1 MRLPP
6 KLIQFLKK
14 YVWNTTTFKAIFFLS
29 PAILTSIGST
39 AMSVSIDNRVAEL
52 NKDREA
58 VTSSSSK
65 LESFTRDFDAYQ
77 LQRAANLIILA
88 SSNGEDKLKYMLDK
102 RYRLGAQASMRR
114 IVSITHPADWQVRMG
129 DYEKITATDYED
141 VATVQKLQAME
152 NEVSIEAGRRLTA
165 LQAENNKLSE
175 QIDKLA
181 NWKTLITNIGNY
193 IMYGLTIFLFF
204 LRTNS

>member
-6 KLIQFLKK
+6 KLVQFLKK
-14 YVWNTTTFKAIFFLS
+14 YVWNTTTFKAILFLS

-39 AMSVSIDNRVAEL
+39 AMSVSIDNQVAEL

-58 VTSSSSK
+58 ITSSSSK
-65 LESFTRDFDAYQ
+65 LENFTREFDAYQ
-77 LQRAANLIILA
+77 LQRAANQIILA
-88 SSNGEDKLKYMLDK
+88 STNGEDKLKYLLDK

-114 IVSITHPADWQVRMG
+114 IVSIIHPADWQARMA
-129 DYEKITATDYED
+129 DYEKITETDYED
-141 VATVQKLQAME
+141 VATVQKLQDME
-152 NEVSIEAGRRLTA
+152 NEISIAAGKRLTT
-165 LQAENNKLSE
+165 LQAANNQLSE

>member
-1 MRLPP
+1 MRLPL
-6 KLIQFLKK
+6 KLVQFLKK
-14 YVWNTTTFKAIFFLS
+14 YVWNTTTFKAILFLS

-58 VTSSSSK
+58 ITSSSGK
-65 LESFTRDFDAYQ
+65 LENFTRDFDAYG
-77 LQRAANLIILA
+77 LQRAANLIVLSGA
-88 SSNGEDKLKYMLDK
+88 NSEDKLKYMLDK
-102 RYRLGAQASMRR
+102 LYRLNAQASMRR
-114 IVSITHPADWQVRMG
+114 IVSITHPADWQARMG

-141 VATVQKLQAME
+141 AATVQKLQAME
-152 NEVSIEAGRRLTA
+152 NEISIEAGRRLTA
-165 LQAENNKLSE
+165 LQAANNKLSE